1 METKEKK
8 STTRRV
14 KKEVSK
20 TPKVEE
26 VKEKAI
32 NEEKVTLKNILILVA
47 IIIAIIV
54 VLVFFKGTVA
64 WNIVVL
70 LLMLTALIFVHEGG
84 HFLMAKKCGVFV

>member
-26 VKEKAI
+26 VKETEQPI
-32 NEEKVTLKNILILVA
+32 QDDEEFE
-47 IIIAIIV
+47 V
-54 VLVFFKGTVA
+54 VLKKYTCPECGTTVEMA
-64 WNIVVL
+64 
-70 LLMLTALIFVHEGG
+70 EGC
-84 HFLMAKKCGVFV
+84 FICLNCGYSGCS